1 MARQG
6 LRWGPQ
12 LACLG
17 HLGPFSSRSLAF
29 RRVSQTSSRVY
40 GGGGGP
46 QSRASRSLGL
56 EVTQCQFCPTLLV
69 KVSHKPVSAVRRKQR
84 REQLLPLGG
93 ILGTYRASFTGAL
106 VTAGPLK
113 HAEVWCAAAGHAR
126 VHGGPQVSAPSR
138 LSEAPPRGEVAGPGQ
153 SKAQCTW
160 DFGSRRTLGTALRTR
175 GPCPWGH
182 GDTET
187 EEDAGMRVRACAPV
201 RCVWSQSCG
210 RVRRVPGT
218 SSDPSSS
225 VGVLG
230 PFLHLFHLRLGHPCP
245 KVTTQGP
252 PPRGQVGRARRAGR
266 GHATAR

>member
-1 MARQG
+1 MPGHLTTSCPLHDRDWLFLARQG

-69 KVSHKPVSAVRRKQR
+69 KASRKPVSAVRRKQR

-138 LSEAPPRGEVAGPGQ
+138 LSEAPPVGKWQ
-153 SKAQCTW
+153 
-160 DFGSRRTLGTALRTR
+160 AL
-175 GPCPWGH
+175 
-182 GDTET
+182 D
-187 EEDAGMRVRACAPV
+187 RARLSAH
-201 RCVWSQSCG
+201 
-210 RVRRVPGT
+210 GT
-218 SSDPSSS
+218 SGPAAPSA
-225 VGVLG
+225 
-230 PFLHLFHLRLGHPCP
+230 LH
-245 KVTTQGP
+245 
-252 PPRGQVGRARRAGR
+252 
-266 GHATAR
+266 

>member
-1 MARQG
+1 MPVLPHSVSESESQACLSSQEETEEG
-6 LRWGPQ
+6 TASSSWWHFGDLPGQFHWGPRDCRPPKTCRGVVCSCR
-12 LACLG
+12 AC
-17 HLGPFSSRSLAF
+17 SSPWR
-29 RRVSQTSSRVY
+29 
-40 GGGGGP
+40 
-46 QSRASRSLGL
+46 
-56 EVTQCQFCPTLLV
+56 
-69 KVSHKPVSAVRRKQR
+69 
-84 REQLLPLGG
+84 
-93 ILGTYRASFTGAL
+93 
-106 VTAGPLK
+106 
-113 HAEVWCAAAGHAR
+113 
-126 VHGGPQVSAPSR
+126 APSER
-138 LSEAPPRGEVAGPGQ
+138 PLSTQRGPPRGEVAGPGQ

-160 DFGSRRTLGTALRTR
+160 DFRSRRTLGTALRTR

-182 GDTET
+182 GDAET